1 MLQDITYLSL
11 KFADIKD
18 PVNYYKT
25 GGTMNEMNSLRTLYN
40 NIKLTWGLGNND
52 LKLAVSETGEVYRF
66 TMTSR
71 KVIFGFLIY
80 IPKFKRIDIYTSE
93 NYTSENVN
101 LPMVQYVGR
110 KIVYKTYPLLFTKM
124 GFEKLFEKLILVL

>member
-93 NYTSENVN
+93 NVN

-110 KIVYKTYPLLFTKM
+110 KIVYKTYPLLFTRM

>member
-93 NYTSENVN
+93 NVN

>member
-93 NYTSENVN
+93 NVN
-101 LPMVQYVGR
+101 LPIVQYVGR